1 MAPSKCA
8 IFQKI
13 SEIQENF
20 TQCTANYSLSGWAIR
35 KDGHRG
41 MLLMKWERKS
51 PPFFPYSFNLS
62 KCAKQKYGSS
72 SIRIADSLSFKATVL
87 HRLIGFFDNKRD
99 VKIDSSTL
107 SCQAFLFFFQPRWRH
122 NDHLSL
128 AQAFL
133 IKIGFYEQLSFI
145 LKMTAN
151 NQPL

>member
-1 MAPSKCA
+1 MAPSKSA

-87 HRLIGFFDNKRD
+87 HRLIGFLTTKEMLKSIQALYH
-99 VKIDSSTL
+99 VKP
-107 SCQAFLFFFQPRWRH
+107 FYFF
-122 NDHLSL
+122 S
-128 AQAFL
+128 
-133 IKIGFYEQLSFI
+133 
-145 LKMTAN
+145 
-151 NQPL
+151 NQDGDIMIICH